1 MSEHRWSIIMSEAVS
16 RGMKI
21 VEIGP
26 NEPVLAGGAR
36 SADYVLA
43 AGVTAVL
50 AYNDLMAIG
59 LLGALQ
65 QRGIAIPGQIS
76 VIGFDDI
83 FGSALTSPALTTV
96 RAPLREA
103 GELAVQALML
113 EIDGKDSS
121 QVLLGSSKLQTA
133 LVLRASTATAK

>member
-1 MSEHRWSIIMSEAVS
+1 
-16 RGMKI
+16 MKI

-26 NEPVLAGGAR
+26 NEPVVAGGAK

-65 QRGIAIPGQIS
+65 ERGIDIPGQIS

-83 FGSALTSPALTTV
+83 FGSNLTRPALTTIKS
-96 RAPLREA
+96 PLREA

-113 EIDGKDSS
+113 EIDGKDSAD
-121 QVLLGSSKLQTA
+121 VLSGSAKLQTS
-133 LVLRASTATAK
+133 LILRASTAQAK